1 MYKNPKA
8 KSEEEKAKR
17 VINELFEYYLSHIEL
32 LTGEYAKYLETDGKE
47 RAVADYIAGMTDN
60 YAVSE
65 YMRIFVP
72 KSWMDSNYVR

>member
-1 MYKNPKA
+1 MI
-8 KSEEEKAKR
+8 R
-17 VINELFEYYLSHIEL
+17 ELFEYYLTHIHL

-72 KSWMDSNYVR
+72 KSWMDLTI